1 MWFKR
6 WERCHYG
13 KGLTFNGVVHHVRH
27 HVNLVLVEVEARGR
41 LPSRSLGQRR
51 SDVAEGEPCW
61 RQESVQN
68 ANLESAEWCQEASNS
83 GSLKTEDSSEERSED
98 LGDDDGSANG
108 HKEWQDSEELAHVH
122 HVGKGVSDS
131 CIVDGRRR
139 GVILRNRCSILGSS
153 GSTIGILRCAIG
165 VLGCVLLGNIL
176 LLGCSILRSRR
187 GIDGSLLR
195 GAIGIGSGCI
205 VGRCGRCS
213 IAGSCGFGVSCG
225 RRAHLGFV
233 VVMVVAATVC

>member
-61 RQESVQN
+61 RQESVEN

-98 LGDDDGSANG
+98 LGDDDGSARARARDDAD
-108 HKEWQDSEELAHVH
+108 H
-122 HVGKGVSDS
+122 
-131 CIVDGRRR
+131 
-139 GVILRNRCSILGSS
+139 
-153 GSTIGILRCAIG
+153 
-165 VLGCVLLGNIL
+165 GN
-176 LLGCSILRSRR
+176 
-187 GIDGSLLR
+187 DD
-195 GAIGIGSGCI
+195 
-205 VGRCGRCS
+205 
-213 IAGSCGFGVSCG
+213 
-225 RRAHLGFV
+225 RA
-233 VVMVVAATVC
+233 C